1 MICNDFVMICNIY
14 LYVTIVVIEVY
25 INNPK
30 SRLNEVT
37 KWRRASLES
46 Y

>member
-1 MICNDFVMICNIY
+1 MICNIQ
-14 LYVTIVVIEVY
+14 LDVTIVVIEVY

-37 KWRRASLES
+37 K
-46 Y
+46 